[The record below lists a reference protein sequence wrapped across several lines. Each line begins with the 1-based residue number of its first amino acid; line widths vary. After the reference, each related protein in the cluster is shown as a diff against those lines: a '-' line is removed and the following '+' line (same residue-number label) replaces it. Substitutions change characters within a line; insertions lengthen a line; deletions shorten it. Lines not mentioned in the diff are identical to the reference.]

1 MNKLRRRRIPA
12 LRRTIGFVF
21 QDFRLIPSMTVYE
34 NVAFVLRVIDAPTK
48 YIRKRV
54 PYVIGLVG
62 LQDKTNAYPDEL
74 SGGEKQR
81 VAIARALV
89 NDPQLI
95 IADEPTGNIDPEL
108 SYEIVELLQGINDI
122 GTTILMV
129 THEHSL
135 VRQFGGRIINI
146 DQGQIVFDEV
156 IGGNLSMKVSG
167 FKYLVGQG
175 VENIWKNRMMAFAS
189 FCVLLVSLLLV
200 GMSVLFYMNLTSM
213 IGGVED
219 KNEVIIYMDE
229 GTTDQQLADFQSELS
244 QIKNIS
250 SITFYSKEQA
260 FEDLKNSMSDY
271 EVLFDSLGDDNP
283 LIDGYRIRI
292 DDISQISTTITQIEQ
307 LDHIYSI
314 RAPMDFVN
322 VLTEVRKI
330 VTVVFGVIIAALIVI
345 SVVIVSN
352 ATKASVFARR
362 EEIQIMKYVGAT
374 NAFIRIPFFV
384 EGMITGLFAGAV
396 ALAITWFGYDSLVG
410 LLTGQVDFLSVIGM
424 GSIIP
429 FRALA
434 WKVALAYL
442 VTGTLFGAF
451 GSMISMRK
459 HLNV

>member
-1 MNKLRRRRIPA
+1 MVELKDVSVTYSSGVDALHNVNLKINDGDFAFVVGASGAGKSTMIKLILKEINPTSGSIYVNGYNLNKLRRRRIPA

-156 IGGNLSMKVSG
+156 IGGNLIHESYWFQVSG
-167 FKYLVGQG
+167 WTRRGEHLEKPDDGICFFLCPAG
-175 VENIWKNRMMAFAS
+175 F
-189 FCVLLVSLLLV
+189 
-200 GMSVLFYMNLTSM
+200 SVA
-213 IGGVED
+213 GG
-219 KNEVIIYMDE
+219 N
-229 GTTDQQLADFQSELS
+229 
-244 QIKNIS
+244 
-250 SITFYSKEQA
+250 
-260 FEDLKNSMSDY
+260 
-271 EVLFDSLGDDNP
+271 
-283 LIDGYRIRI
+283 
-292 DDISQISTTITQIEQ
+292 
-307 LDHIYSI
+307 
-314 RAPMDFVN
+314 
-322 VLTEVRKI
+322 
-330 VTVVFGVIIAALIVI
+330 
-345 SVVIVSN
+345 
-352 ATKASVFARR
+352 
-362 EEIQIMKYVGAT
+362 VGAVLHESD
-374 NAFIRIPFFV
+374 IHDRRRR
-384 EGMITGLFAGAV
+384 
-396 ALAITWFGYDSLVG
+396 
-410 LLTGQVDFLSVIGM
+410 GQKRSH
-424 GSIIP
+424 
-429 FRALA
+429 
-434 WKVALAYL
+434 YL
-442 VTGTLFGAF
+442 YG
-451 GSMISMRK
+451 
-459 HLNV
+459 